1 MKIKIN
7 DKTFFFFN
15 KFAVQQ
21 NLDSV
26 ASSFSFVARF
36 NPNNPD
42 HKVLFKPL
50 SYPKIEVFKDDDT
63 LLLSGNIINH
73 DFNSLGSPELVKLS
87 GYSFGGVLEDC
98 NIPYSSYP
106 LESLNRSLKDITEKL
121 LQLFDLNLIIDVS
134 VVNDVGLIYKK
145 TVAQPTETIKS
156 YLSKLAAQRNVVMT
170 HDIHGNIIYY
180 RPNNSTQP
188 KLFFNKRNTIK
199 MSFSVKGQG
208 MYSEISVLRQPSKD
222 NESLTPV
229 DTAKNVLVTKFRPGV
244 KTLSSGTDTDTSK
257 AADNAL
263 ALQLQNLQLNISL
276 PRWEDLQPGDFVEVE
291 NDEIYLYKRTKFII
305 KSLTLNQDEKSETMS
320 LTLVLPESYIGG
332 QFKNI
337 FE

>member
-180 RPNNSTQP
+180 RPNNSTQS